1 MSIQPEGEDLRKA
14 TKWIS
19 DKLRY
24 EPNVS
29 LTKAIEEACMKFN
42 LTPKDSE
49 FLMRFFSEG
58 EQGQNT

>member
-19 DKLRY
+19 EKLRY

-29 LTKAIEEACMKFN
+29 LAKAIEEACAKFN
-42 LTPKDSE
+42 LSPKDAE
-49 FLMRFFSEG
+49 FIMRFFAKKDKG
-58 EQGQNT
+58 